1 MTEQD
6 IRRAMVS
13 LGASLFQRG
22 FSVGGAG
29 NLSAR
34 LPDGTLLA
42 SPTNACLGRLH
53 EEGLAKISISGEQI
67 SGERMSKEVPFHL
80 ALYRNRPDCQAVVH
94 LHSTYLTAL
103 SCCEGLDPENVI
115 RPFTPY
121 VVMRVGRL
129 PLVPYFKPG
138 SPKIAEELVRRCHD
152 DVKAFLLAN
161 HGPVVMGSSLVDAVN
176 TIEELE
182 ETARLLFILGDRKI
196 RYLGDPEIA
205 ELRS

>member
-1 MTEQD
+1 MTEQE

-34 LPDGTLLA
+34 LPDGAVLA
-42 SPTNACLGRLH
+42 SPTNACLGRLD
-53 EEGLAKISISGEQI
+53 EDRLAKVSIDGEQI
-67 SGERMSKEVPFHL
+67 SGDKMSKEVPFHL
-80 ALYRNRPDCQAVVH
+80 ALYRERPDCQAVVH

-103 SCCEGLDPENVI
+103 SCCEGLDPDSVI

-121 VVMRVGRL
+121 YVMRVGRM
-129 PLVPYFKPG
+129 PLVPYLKPG
-138 SPKIAEELVRRCHD
+138 SPKIAEELVKRARD
-152 DVKAFLLAN
+152 ADAFLLAN
-161 HGPVVMGSSLVDAVN
+161 HGPVVMGKSLVEAVN
-176 TIEELE
+176 NAEELE

-196 RYLGDPEIA
+196 RYLTDPEVV

>member
-6 IRRAMVS
+6 IRCAMVS

-34 LPDGTLLA
+34 LPDGAILA

-53 EEGLAKISISGEQI
+53 EDRLAKVSISGEQI
-67 SGERMSKEVPFHL
+67 SGDTMSKEVPFHL
-80 ALYRNRPDCQAVVH
+80 ALYRECLGCQAVVH

-103 SCCEGLDPENVI
+103 SCCEGLDPENAI

-121 VVMRVGRL
+121 FVMRVGRV
-129 PLVPYFKPG
+129 PLVPYCKPG
-138 SPKIAEELVRRCHD
+138 SPKIAEELIARSHGVT
-152 DVKAFLLAN
+152 AFLLAN
-161 HGPVVMGSSLVDAVN
+161 HGPVVMGTSLVDAVN
-176 TIEELE
+176 KIEELE
-182 ETARLLFILGDRKI
+182 ETARLLFIFGDRKI
-196 RYLGDPEIA
+196 RYLSDPEIA